1 MAGSGLAVV
10 VVGETVGALVQAA
23 RIRAGTTITTIPSL
37 RTMLVLLSTR
47 SGLPGPLKR
56 QSGSDALMLG
66 SPREVSA
73 A

>member
-37 RTMLVLLSTR
+37 RTMLVLLPVR
-47 SGLPGPLKR
+47 AARNPL
-56 QSGSDALMLG
+56 
-66 SPREVSA
+66 
-73 A
+73 